1 MKTRTKVII
10 SIIAVVLSALLVT
23 TIVLL
28 SYGDEI
34 RTANIRNMVLENKG
48 IDVESTLSNFDNPTY
63 KKEGNTVYFES
74 SKKFDLKQDIKY

>member
-63 KKEGNTVYFES
+63 KKEVCYKTR
-74 SKKFDLKQDIKY
+74 